1 MININKLYF
10 SPTYL
15 VSPRIKLRWR
25 MTLFPLTLECFEMSS
40 LVLSTVQKVELSIQ
54 PVDAKGYVALTDGI
68 PTWTASNGGIVEITT
83 ASDGLSA
90 ELVAVAPGMTQVS
103 VSVDA
108 RMGDEVH
115 LITGVLEIT
124 VTPAEAIAVNIMAG
138 IPTDQ

>member
-1 MININKLYF
+1 
-10 SPTYL
+10 
-15 VSPRIKLRWR
+15 
-25 MTLFPLTLECFEMSS
+25 MSS
-40 LVLSTVQKVELSIQ
+40 LVLSTVQQVELSIQ

-68 PTWTASNGGIVEITT
+68 PTWAVSNEGIIKVTT

-90 ELVAVAPGMTQVS
+90 QPSDGLSAQLVAIAPGITQVS

-108 RMGDEVH
+108 RLDDEVH
-115 LITGVLEIT
+115 LITGVLEVN

>member
-68 PTWTASNGGIVEITT
+68 PTWTVSNGGIVEITT

-90 ELVAVAPGMTQVS
+90 ELVAVAPGMTQVA

>member
-10 SPTYL
+10 SPTFL
-15 VSPRIKLRWR
+15 VLPRIKLRWR

-68 PTWTASNGGIVEITT
+68 PTWTASNAGIVEITT

-90 ELVAVAPGMTQVS
+90 ELVAVAPGMTQVA

>member
-25 MTLFPLTLECFEMSS
+25 MTLFPLTLEWFEMSS

-68 PTWTASNGGIVEITT
+68 PTWTASNAGIVEITT

-90 ELVAVAPGMTQVS
+90 ELVAVAPGMTQVA